1 MNIPKSDNPNL
12 VQALFEAKR
21 ALFIGAHPDDIEF
34 YCGGLVY
41 NLALAGVDVSFLVA
55 TRGGKGRTGRAG
67 ERLEKLRSIHQM
79 RAACI
84 LGHVNVQLCD
94 YPDKLLAQCVKPFA
108 DDIHAAIESIDPD
121 FIFCWDSDFI
131 YNPHPDHQAVAD
143 ACRIATEGARA
154 KVICY
159 GTERPS
165 LRISLNYNAYLA
177 KIKSLRAHRTET
189 PWYYWLIIGQRLR
202 RKLAQDGAAI
212 MCNYAEV
219 YR

>member
-1 MNIPKSDNPNL
+1 MIIPKSDNPSL

-41 NLALAGVDVSFLVA
+41 NLALAGADVSFLVA
-55 TRGGKGRTGRAG
+55 TRGGKGRKGRAG
-67 ERLEKLRSIHQM
+67 ERLEKLRSIQQM

-108 DDIHAAIESIDPD
+108 DDIQAAIKSIDPD

-131 YNPHPDHQAVAD
+131 YNPHPDHQAAAD
-143 ACRIATEGARA
+143 ACRIATEGARP
-154 KVICY
+154 KVIYY
-159 GTERPS
+159 GTQRPS
-165 LRISLNYNAYLA
+165 LRISLNYHAYLA
-177 KIKSLRAHRTET
+177 KIRSLRAHRTET
-189 PWYYWLIIGQRLR
+189 PWYYWLIVGQRLR

-212 MCNYAEV
+212 MCKYAEV
-219 YR
+219 FR